1 MKPWAV
7 GGTNRECRSVHLR
20 QKTGRLWWTAGGQGQ
35 TKLKSKS
42 PGGGGREAVGGE
54 HICWVFTPGILRTS
68 RRKDRRSPLLRLHY
82 LRREGVRN
90 TCEGHSPGAQLSQK
104 RDRTITPFP
113 NHATTCEQASAKW
126 WDYLQKATRAWSCV
140 RRSLRGSLDPRRVYD
155 SKEGRQDG
163 KGWRERGLVE
173 GGKLNSSMGQ
183 QGGSVG
189 RVLVTSALTRWL
201 FHMVEVEKWLP
212 QAVLWLPYM
221 YHGTH

>member
-1 MKPWAV
+1 M
-7 GGTNRECRSVHLR
+7 
-20 QKTGRLWWTAGGQGQ
+20 
-35 TKLKSKS
+35 
-42 PGGGGREAVGGE
+42 GGREAVGGE

-140 RRSLRGSLDPRRVYD
+140 RRSLRGRVYD
-155 SKEGRQDG
+155 STEGRQNR
-163 KGWRERGLVE
+163 K
-173 GGKLNSSMGQ
+173 GKLRRWMKGTGP
-183 QGGSVG
+183 GGRWKTEFQHG
-189 RVLVTSALTRWL
+189 PARWL
-201 FHMVEVEKWLP
+201 S
-212 QAVLWLPYM
+212 
-221 YHGTH
+221 G